1 MNFFTVPS
9 LNWKPSRLH
18 TYISVT
24 NNLIGRR
31 DRPEYLETR
40 IIWFYI
46 AFLILFWIFLKW
58 VLWVAVSGIGCIA
71 HSGRNSLGRGTEW
84 DKVSDD
90 FGCLSGTALSHLLGR
105 RNSLVRPTKWD
116 KVSDD
121 FWCIF
126 QDLPPHIYTV
136 AETAY
141 SNLVRELGK
150 VNQSIIISGE
160 SGAGKVCIPN
170 HLWFWPVWTLSTTTQ
185 SL

>member
-1 MNFFTVPS
+1 M
-9 LNWKPSRLH
+9 
-18 TYISVT
+18 
-24 NNLIGRR
+24 
-31 DRPEYLETR
+31 
-40 IIWFYI
+40 
-46 AFLILFWIFLKW
+46 
-58 VLWVAVSGIGCIA
+58 AVSGTGCIV
-71 HSGRNSLGRGTEW
+71 HRGRNSLERGTEW
-84 DKVSDD
+84 DKVTDD
-90 FGCLSGTALSHLLGR
+90 LGCLSGTALSHLPGK

-160 SGAGKVCIPN
+160 SGAGKVCIPK
-170 HLWFWPVWTLSTTTQ
+170 HLWFCPVQTL
-185 SL
+185 